1 LKDEIEKKKRSI
13 KNQQK
18 FNVEEWNWQKKK
30 KNKGKGNLYKVN
42 QDTSSTLTLNQI
54 NIKGSNWKKK

>member
-1 LKDEIEKKKRSI
+1 MKDEIEKKKRSI

-30 KNKGKGNLYKVN
+30 KNKGKRNLYKVN

-54 NIKGSNWKKK
+54 NIKGSN

>member
-1 LKDEIEKKKRSI
+1 MLKNEIDK
-13 KNQQK
+13 
-18 FNVEEWNWQKKK
+18 KKK

-54 NIKGSNWKKK
+54 NIKGSN

>member
-30 KNKGKGNLYKVN
+30 KNKGKRNIYKVN

-54 NIKGSNWKKK
+54 NIKGSN